1 MSIVNLNELIKT
13 NKEGNDKRSI
23 PILEFS
29 KKVKRSVKYI
39 EFYTKYRTGF
49 DNFYDLLKNI
59 EYNENDRLY
68 NESHSLAYINVLQ
81 NDRNHIIIDLNSSK
95 KYNIS
100 IDTDN
105 LKMFVPFKYI
115 RELLL
120 FNGYYTSIVEEY
132 SLYGFTSLSEC
143 NPNIFINDKKLE
155 YNEFS
160 KVFNGLYKEYHSM
173 SNKEKME
180 SNCYMNLNS
189 SSVYITVPDY
199 ILINLSLRFI

>member
-1 MSIVNLNELIKT
+1 MSIVNLNEVIKT
-13 NKEGNDKRSI
+13 NKDGNFI
-23 PILEFS
+23 PILDFS
-29 KKVKRSVKYI
+29 KMFKRSVKYI
-39 EFYTKYRTGF
+39 EFYTRYRTGF
-49 DNFYDLLKNI
+49 DNSYGLLKNI

-120 FNGYYTSIVEEY
+120 FNGYYTSIIEEY
-132 SLYGFTSLSEC
+132 SLYGFASLLEC

-160 KVFNGLYKEYHSM
+160 KVFNGLYKEYRSM
-173 SNKEKME
+173 SNKEKRE